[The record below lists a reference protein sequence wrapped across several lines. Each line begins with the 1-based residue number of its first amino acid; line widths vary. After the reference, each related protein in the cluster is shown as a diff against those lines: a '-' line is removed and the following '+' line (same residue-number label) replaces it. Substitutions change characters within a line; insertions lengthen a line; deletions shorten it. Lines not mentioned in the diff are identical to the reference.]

1 MQNLKRCREFY
12 EKHGAPMLHERF
24 GEYENR
30 IAVGMV
36 GEGSDC
42 FGFDDA
48 ISTDHDYGTGFCMW
62 LTDSDYAEIG
72 EALSKAYGELMQ
84 GERPEGVQLFM
95 NRRRGV
101 FTVSDFYNR
110 LLGEPFVTDN
120 SLSGTD
126 TALGAGAASDADM
139 TSSADKALG
148 ADSIRAALSD
158 AAWIRIPEDRLAAA
172 VNGEVFRDDMGAFT
186 KVREYL
192 EGYYPDR
199 VWKRRLA
206 EELYHYSQNAQS
218 NYARMMAR
226 QDYVTAGIC
235 TAQAMKAAMELV
247 YLLNRRY
254 APYYKWLRR
263 GMDRLSLLSDLGQ
276 LLDAM
281 AQVGCQADAWQG
293 KQYHPYEINT
303 DDPLVRAF
311 EVIAGQILKELNRQG
326 IVNGDNPFLD
336 IYSKQ
341 LLSELP

>member
-12 EKHGAPMLHERF
+12 ERYGAPMLHERF

-62 LTDSDYAEIG
+62 LTESDYSEIG

-84 GERPEGVQLFM
+84 GERPEGIQLFM
-95 NRRRGV
+95 DCRRGV

-110 LLGEPFVTDN
+110 LLGEPFVTDS
-120 SLSGTD
+120 SLSGAGEASGKD
-126 TALGAGAASDADM
+126 T
-139 TSSADKALG
+139 
-148 ADSIRAALSD
+148 IRAALSD
-158 AAWIRIPEDRLAAA
+158 TAWMRIPEDRLASA
-172 VNGEVFRDDMGAFT
+172 VNGQVFRDDMGAFT

-192 EGYYPDR
+192 EGYYPDH

-206 EELYHYSQNAQS
+206 EALYRYSQSAQS

-235 TAQAMKAAMELV
+235 TMQAMKAAMELV

-263 GMDRLSLLSDLGQ
+263 GMDELPRLSDLGQ

-281 AQVGCQADAWQG
+281 SQVGCQADAWRG
-293 KQYHPYEINT
+293 KQYNPYELNT
-303 DDPLVRAF
+303 EDPLLRAF
-311 EVIAGQILKELNRQG
+311 EVIAGQLLSELNRQG
-326 IVNGDNPFLD
+326 IVKGDNPFLD

-341 LLSELP
+341 LLSELE